1 MRSAVL
7 ALLSLIPLGFAAA
20 ALTLVR
26 FQRWYVRATSGV
38 SYFGRTSEG
47 RRAFAAE
54 VRHRGRRATWIAARI
69 ARLHNPKPPVG
80 VELLGITAPPQCT
93 PKDFARAVHY
103 EAEEGDVFV
112 VTQMKCGTT
121 WMQQIVYE
129 IAMRGQGDLS
139 DAGGRHIYAVSPW
152 IEASWAVSMDAAPRL
167 GDRGLRLIKTHMPTK
182 LLPIGAKGRYIYV
195 TRHPVACFA
204 SCADF
209 VGMLLGSLA
218 PSRKV
223 LLDWF
228 CSERMW
234 WGPWPDHV
242 EGWWQAAQT
251 HTNVIFVHFEE
262 MRANLP
268 ATVDRVAAHLG
279 VRLSPQEREAVI
291 HKSEFD
297 YMKANEERFSMAP
310 PSPFGET
317 GDFMPSG
324 RADRHADVMLP
335 ERARII
341 AFCRERLR
349 GASYPVARFYP
360 DLMP

>member
-1 MRSAVL
+1 MRSVVL
-7 ALLSLIPLGFAAA
+7 ILLSLVPLSLAAA

-26 FQRWYVRATSGV
+26 FQRWYVRSTSGTR
-38 SYFGRTSEG
+38 YFGRTSEG
-47 RRAFAAE
+47 RREFAAE
-54 VRHRGRRATWIAARI
+54 VRRRGRRAAWIASRI
-69 ARLHNPKPPVG
+69 ARLHSPKPPVG
-80 VELLGITAPPQCT
+80 VELLGVTAPPQCT

-103 EAEEGDVFV
+103 EAEDGDVVV

-129 IAMRGQGDLS
+129 IAMRGQGNLGD
-139 DAGGRHIYAVSPW
+139 DGRRHIYAVSPW
-152 IEASWAVSMDAAPRL
+152 IEASWAVPMQDAPRL
-167 GDRGLRLIKTHMPTK
+167 GSDRIRLIKSHMPVR
-182 LLPIGAKGRYIYV
+182 LLPIGDKARYVYV

-209 VGMLLGSLA
+209 VTMLLGPLA
-218 PSRKV
+218 PSRET
-223 LLDWF
+223 LLEWF

-251 HTNVIFVHFEE
+251 HANVLFIRFEE

-279 VRLSPQEREAVI
+279 VRLSPSEREAVVR
-291 HKSEFD
+291 KSEFEF
-297 YMKANEERFSMAP
+297 MKAHEDQFSMAP
-310 PSPFGET
+310 PGPFSEAD
-317 GDFMPSG
+317 DFMPSG
-324 RADRHADVMLP
+324 RVDRHTDVILP

-349 GASYPVARFYP
+349 GASFPLARFYP
-360 DLMP
+360 DLAP